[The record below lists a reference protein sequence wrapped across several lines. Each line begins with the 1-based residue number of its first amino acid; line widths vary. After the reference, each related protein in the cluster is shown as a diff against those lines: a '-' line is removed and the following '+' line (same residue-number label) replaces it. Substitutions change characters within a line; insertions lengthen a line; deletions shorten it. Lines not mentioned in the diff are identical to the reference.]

1 MYKRNKIQYNFF
13 VYLTKMFFKIYIRG
27 AFNKFPDFFCTGIYN
42 CRKLK
47 IFQYV
52 VTILLMR

>member
-1 MYKRNKIQYNFF
+1 MNMNLLFEFEDYQAETSAK
-13 VYLTKMFFKIYIRG
+13 LLYIRD

-42 CRKLK
+42 CCKLE